1 MFDRLGDKVSRHP
14 WLVVFAWGA
23 ILAILLWKAPRKE
36 QVSKD
41 GVAAFLPKYSQS
53 LIADGVYREAFFPL
67 GENEAQAEEVQKD
80 QEDPAGSSVVIVIR
94 RTDIATGL
102 TEGDKDFVE
111 QVLEPKLLELQ
122 ETTPEGAIY
131 DPAAHFPPLPRDK
144 QRIKKI
150 SSRTD
155 TRISPLLDSEDG
167 KATLI
172 RITLRGEF
180 LNYSN
185 MLAIRRIEEVLESAD
200 VQKQMPAGLQMAIS
214 GSATVG
220 RDMLREEANSA
231 KSTDTWTKLLV
242 IALLLLIYRA
252 PIVALI
258 PLLTVGVAVTVALR
272 SLTWMASLGW
282 VGFFAGMNVYVTV
295 VAYGAGVD
303 YCLFLIARF
312 REQLDHG
319 TSYSESVHKAV
330 GFVGAALTA
339 SAATSICGI
348 YMMHFAEFV
357 KFQQAGLAISFGMLV
372 VLLCSLT
379 LTPAML
385 QIVAK
390 WAFWP
395 DVRKEHVAQEAGWI
409 PSPGLI
415 ESLHEKG
422 LFDRMWGTVARALAA
437 RPGTIFACTLA
448 LMIPFAALA
457 IAWHDHLRY
466 GLLTDLPRE
475 SASVRGARAIQ
486 QHFPAGVTGT
496 GIILLKNDAFRSAE
510 EIQNP
515 AEPWTLE
522 GVSYRASLTRELV
535 EKLRPRFEE
544 LGIRDIRSQASPL
557 GSMPHAIEYLRKQRP
572 ARLQASR
579 IIAHKAYV
587 STIGPHA
594 GKVMRIDL
602 VFNIDPFE
610 RTSISQLGVAEQGVK
625 QAMEEVLADHANA
638 AKKEGEPFP
647 ADVIDKTEIYTLGPT
662 AGIRDLKLTT
672 DRDQIRIDLLVM
684 LAVYLVLIALLRQ
697 PAVSAYLILTVVF
710 SYLVTIGVTFLV
722 WRIKEGSDFAGL
734 DWKVPIFT
742 FTLLTA
748 LGEDYNILLMARVT
762 EEQRKHG
769 LIPGVLIALT
779 RTGGIISSCG
789 IIMAGTFCSLLTGT
803 LEGMVQM
810 GFALAFGV
818 MLDTFI
824 VRPILVP
831 AYLILLYSD
840 RFGRLSWFLG
850 KPTGL
855 PPHTPIADAMEDPDD
870 PDTLE
875 LPPSGD
881 RPLA

>member
-1 MFDRLGDKVSRHP
+1 MYDRLGDKISRHP
-14 WLVVFAWGA
+14 WLVVFAWAA
-23 ILAILLWKAPRKE
+23 ILALLLWKAPRKE
-36 QVSKD
+36 QVSRD
-41 GVAAFLPKYSQS
+41 GVFTFLPPYSQS
-53 LIADGVYREAFFPL
+53 LIANKVYSEAFFPQ
-67 GENEAQAEEVQKD
+67 GEKNAEAEEVQKD
-80 QEDPAGSSVVIVIR
+80 QEDPNGSSVVVVIR
-94 RTDIATGL
+94 RTDIASGL
-102 TEGDKDFVE
+102 TDADKEFVE
-111 QVLEPKLLELQ
+111 RVLEPKLLELK
-122 ETTPEGAIY
+122 ETTPKGRAF
-131 DPAAHFPPLPRDK
+131 DPSMRFPPIPREA
-144 QRIKKI
+144 QRIKTI

-155 TRISPLLDSEDG
+155 ARISPLLDSEDG

-180 LNYSN
+180 LDYDN
-185 MLAIRRIEEVLESAD
+185 MLAIRRVQEVLKSEEV
-200 VQKQMPAGLQMAIS
+200 QRQMPAGLQMAIS
-214 GSATVG
+214 GSAAVG
-220 RDMLREEANSA
+220 RDMLHEEANSA
-231 KSTDTWTKLLV
+231 HSTDTWTKLLV

-272 SLTWMASLGW
+272 SLTWMASEGW

-319 TSYSESVHKAV
+319 QSYSESIHKAV
-330 GFVGAALTA
+330 SFVGAALTA

-348 YMMHFAEFV
+348 FMMHFAEFV

-372 VLLCSLT
+372 VLICSLT

-385 QIVAK
+385 RIAAP

-395 DVRKEHVAQEAGWI
+395 DVRKEHVAKEAGWI

-422 LFDRMWGTVARALAA
+422 LFDRLWGKVARALAA
-437 RPGTIFACTLA
+437 RPGTIFAVTIA
-448 LMIPFAALA
+448 LMLPFASHA
-457 IAWHDHLRY
+457 IAWHDVLRY
-466 GLLTDLPRE
+466 GLLTDLPQE
-475 SASVRGARAIQ
+475 SASVQGARAIQ

-496 GIILLKNDAFRSAE
+496 AIILLKNEAFRSEDERRDPE
-510 EIQNP
+510 ET
-515 AEPWTLE
+515 WSVE
-522 GVSYRASLTRELV
+522 GVSYRSSLVRDLV

-544 LGIRDIRSQASPL
+544 LGIRDVRTQATPL
-557 GSMPHAIEYLRKQRP
+557 GSMPHAIAYLRKQPIRV
-572 ARLQASR
+572 LQGSR
-579 IIAHKAYV
+579 TIAHKAYV
-587 STIGPHA
+587 STSGPLA

-625 QAMEEVLADHANA
+625 DAMNEVLAERASEARQN
-638 AKKEGEPFP
+638 GESFP
-647 ADVIDKTEIYTLGPT
+647 ASADTQTEIYTLGPT

-697 PAVSAYLILTVVF
+697 PAICAYLIATVVF
-710 SYLVTIGVTFLV
+710 SYLVTIGMTFLV
-722 WRIKEGSDFAGL
+722 WKIKEGPEFAGL

-748 LGEDYNILLMARVT
+748 LGEDYNIFLMARVT

-855 PPHTPIADAMEDPDD
+855 PPHTPIAEAMEDPDD
-870 PDTLE
+870 PDAVE
-875 LPPSGD
+875 NPP
-881 RPLA
+881 AA

>member
-1 MFDRLGDKVSRHP
+1 MYDRLGDKVSRYP
-14 WLVVFAWGA
+14 WVVVVAWA
-23 ILAILLWKAPRKE
+23 LILGLLLWKAPRKD

-41 GVAAFLPKYSQS
+41 GVFSFLPPYSQS
-53 LIADGVYREAFFPL
+53 LIADGVYRKAFFPQ
-67 GENEAQAEEVQKD
+67 GEDNEQAEEVQKD

-94 RTDIATGL
+94 RTDIASGL
-102 TEGDKDFVE
+102 TDADKEFVE
-111 QVLEPKLLELQ
+111 RVLEPRLLQLK
-122 ETTPEGAIY
+122 ETTPEGRSF
-131 DPAAHFPPLPRDK
+131 DPSMAFAPVPDDK

-155 TRISPLLDSEDG
+155 SRISPLLDSEDG

-180 LNYSN
+180 LDYGN
-185 MLAIRRIEEVLESAD
+185 MLAIARIEEVLASSD

-220 RDMLREEANSA
+220 RDMLLAEANSA
-231 KSTDTWTKLLV
+231 RSTDHWTKLLV

-258 PLLTVGVAVTVALR
+258 PLLTVGIAVTVALR
-272 SLTWMASLGW
+272 TLTWMASEGW

-319 TSYSESVHKAV
+319 SDYSESIRKAV

-348 YMMHFAEFV
+348 YMMTFAEFV
-357 KFQQAGLAISFGMLV
+357 KFQQAGFAISFGMLI

-379 LTPAML
+379 LTPAL
-385 QIVAK
+385 LRIVAR

-395 DVRKEHVAQEAGWI
+395 DVRKEHVAREAGWI

-422 LFDRMWGTVARALAA
+422 LFDRLWGVVARALAA
-437 RPGTIFACTLA
+437 RPGTIFVVTIG
-448 LMIPFAALA
+448 LMLPFAALA
-457 IAWHDHLRY
+457 ISWHDHLRY
-466 GLLTDLPRE
+466 GLLTDLPQDD
-475 SASVRGARAIQ
+475 ASVRGARAIQ

-496 GIILLKNDAFRSAE
+496 AIVLLKNEAFRSPDE
-510 EIQNP
+510 
-515 AEPWTLE
+515 
-522 GVSYRASLTRELV
+522 RELPAGKISTEGLSHRV
-535 EKLRPRFEE
+535 GISRILIEKLRPRFDE
-544 LGIRDIRSQASPL
+544 LGIKDVRVLHAPL
-557 GSMPHAIEYLRKQRP
+557 GLMPHAQKHMREQN
-572 ARLQASR
+572 R
-579 IIAHKAYV
+579 IIRRNSQTVAQRAYV
-587 STIGPHA
+587 STSGPLA
-594 GKVMRIDL
+594 GTVMRVDL

-610 RTSISQLGVAEQGVK
+610 RSSISQLGVAEEGVRK
-625 QAMEEVLADHANA
+625 AMEEALAEE
-638 AKKEGEPFP
+638 AKAEPPTVP
-647 ADVIDKTEIYTLGPT
+647 ADLLGKTEIYTLGPT
-662 AGIRDLKLTT
+662 AGIRDLKTTT

-684 LAVYLVLIALLRQ
+684 LAVYLVLVALLRQ
-697 PAVSAYLILTVVF
+697 PAVSAYLIVTVVF

-722 WRIKEGSDFAGL
+722 WRIKEGADFAGL

-803 LEGMVQM
+803 LGGMVQM

-818 MLDTFI
+818 LLDTFV

-840 RFGRLSWFLG
+840 RFGPLGRILG
-850 KPTGL
+850 KPKGL

-870 PDTLE
+870 PDNVLE
-875 LPPSGD
+875 SAD
-881 RPLA
+881 KPLI

>member
-1 MFDRLGDKVSRHP
+1 MYDRLGDKISRYP
-14 WLVVFAWGA
+14 WVVVGTWAL
-23 ILAILLWKAPRKE
+23 ILGLLLWKAPRKE
-36 QVSKD
+36 QVSRD
-41 GVAAFLPKYSQS
+41 GVFSFLPSYSQS
-53 LIADGVYREAFFPL
+53 LIADGVYRKSFFPK
-67 GENEAQAEEVQKD
+67 GEEQQAEEVQKD

-94 RTDIATGL
+94 RTDIASGL
-102 TEGDKDFVE
+102 TDADKEFVE
-111 QVLEPKLLELQ
+111 RVLEPKIIELR
-122 ETTPEGAIY
+122 ETTPEGRSF
-131 DPAAHFPPLPRDK
+131 DPNATFPVVPEEK

-155 TRISPLLDSEDG
+155 SRISPLLDSEDG

-180 LNYSN
+180 LDYGN
-185 MLAIRRIEEVLESAD
+185 MLAIARIEEVLASEE

-220 RDMLREEANSA
+220 RDMLLEEANSA
-231 KSTDTWTKLLV
+231 RSTDHWTKVLV

-258 PLLTVGVAVTVALR
+258 PLLTVGIAVTVALR
-272 SLTWMASLGW
+272 MLTFMASQGW

-319 TSYSESVHKAV
+319 TGYAESVRKSV

-348 YMMHFAEFV
+348 YMMTFAEFV
-357 KFQQAGLAISFGMLV
+357 KFQQAGFAISFGMLV

-379 LTPAML
+379 LTPAL
-385 QIVAK
+385 LRIAAR

-422 LFDRMWGTVARALAA
+422 LFDRLWGIVARALAA
-437 RPGTIFACTLA
+437 RPATIFVVTIAIML
-448 LMIPFAALA
+448 PFAALA
-457 IAWHDHLRY
+457 VKWHDHLRY
-466 GLLTDLPRE
+466 GLLTDLPQQ

-496 GIILLKNDAFRSAE
+496 AIVLLKNDAFRSPDE
-510 EIQNP
+510 H
-515 AEPWTLE
+515 TLPP
-522 GVSYRASLTRELV
+522 GKISTDGLSHRIGISRRLV
-535 EKLRPRFEE
+535 EKLQPQFEQ
-544 LGIRDIRSQASPL
+544 LGIKDVRAVHAPL
-557 GSMPHAIEYLRKQRP
+557 GLMPHAQKHMRDQNRIVRRNSQTVAQR
-572 ARLQASR
+572 
-579 IIAHKAYV
+579 AYV
-587 STIGPHA
+587 STSGPLA
-594 GKVMRIDL
+594 GTVMRIDL
-602 VFNIDPFE
+602 VFNVDPFE
-610 RTSISQLGVAEQGVK
+610 RSSISQLGVAEKGVR
-625 QAMEEVLADHANA
+625 QAIDEVLADA
-638 AKKEGEPFP
+638 AKSAAEDGAP
-647 ADVIDKTEIYTLGPT
+647 AQPVPLASSEIYTLGPT
-662 AGIRDLKLTT
+662 AGIRDLKTTT

-684 LAVYLVLIALLRQ
+684 LAVYLVLVALLRQ
-697 PAVSAYLILTVVF
+697 PAVSAYLIVTVVF

-722 WRIKEGSDFAGL
+722 WRVKEGADFAGL

-803 LEGMVQM
+803 LGGMVQM

-818 MLDTFI
+818 LLDTFV

-840 RFGRLSWFLG
+840 RFGRFSRLLG
-850 KPTGL
+850 KPKGL

-870 PDTLE
+870 PDNVLE
-875 LPPSGD
+875 SAD
-881 RPLA
+881 KPLI

>member
-1 MFDRLGDKVSRHP
+1 MFDRLGDKISRFP
-14 WLVVFAWGA
+14 WLVVFGWFA
-23 ILAILLWKAPRKE
+23 ILAILLWKAPGKE

-41 GVAAFLPKYSQS
+41 GVASFLPPYSQS
-53 LIADGVYREAFFPL
+53 IIADGVYREAFFPQ
-67 GENEAQAEEVQKD
+67 GEDESQAEEVQKD
-80 QEDPAGSSVVIVIR
+80 QEDPAGSSVVVVVR

-102 TEGDKDFVE
+102 TDADKEFVE
-111 QVLEPKLLELQ
+111 RVLEPKLLELQ
-122 ETTPEGAIY
+122 ETTPEGQ
-131 DPAAHFPPLPRDK
+131 PNPEVTEFPVLPPEKR
-144 QRIKKI
+144 RIKKI

-155 TRISPLLDSEDG
+155 SRISPLLDSEDG

-180 LNYSN
+180 LHYGN
-185 MLAIRRIEEVLESAD
+185 MLAIRRIEDVLKSED
-200 VQKQMPAGLQMAIS
+200 VQKKLPAGLQMAIS

-220 RDMLREEANSA
+220 RDMLLEEANSA
-231 KSTDTWTKLLV
+231 RSTDHWTKLLV
-242 IALLLLIYRA
+242 IGLLLLIYRA

-258 PLLTVGVAVTVALR
+258 PLLTVGIAVTVALR
-272 SLTWMASLGW
+272 TLTWMASMGW
-282 VGFFAGMNVYVTV
+282 IGFFAGMHVYVTV

-319 TSYSESVHKAV
+319 TGYTDSVRKAV

-348 YMMHFAEFV
+348 FMMTFAEFV
-357 KFQQAGLAISFGMLV
+357 KFQQAGFAISFGMLI

-385 QIVAK
+385 RIVAR

-409 PSPGLI
+409 PSSGLM

-422 LFDRMWGTVARALAA
+422 LFDRLWGMVARALAA
-437 RPGTIFACTLA
+437 RPGTIFAVTIA
-448 LMIPFAALA
+448 LMVPFAGMAV
-457 IAWHDHLRY
+457 AWHDHLRY
-466 GLLTDLPRE
+466 GLLTDLPQD
-475 SASVRGARAIQ
+475 SASVVGARAIQ

-496 GIILLKNDAFRSAE
+496 AIILIKNDAFRSQDE
-510 EIQNP
+510 QKNP
-515 AEPWTLE
+515 NEPWTTE
-522 GVSYRASLTRELV
+522 GVSHRSLLVRDIV

-544 LGIRDIRSQASPL
+544 LGIRDIRTQASPL
-557 GSMPHAIEYLRKQRP
+557 GSMPHAIDYLRKQRP
-572 ARLQASR
+572 ARIQASR
-579 IIAHKAYV
+579 LIAHKAYA
-587 STIGPHA
+587 STSGPLA
-594 GKVMRIDL
+594 GKVIRMDL

-610 RTSISQLGVAEQGVK
+610 RSSISQLGVAEKGVR
-625 QAMEEVLADHANA
+625 QAIDEVFADRA
-638 AKKEGEPFP
+638 AEARENGEPFA
-647 ADVIDKTEIYTLGPT
+647 ADTAAKTEVYTLGPT

-684 LAVYLVLIALLRQ
+684 LAVYLVLVALLRQ
-697 PAVSAYLILTVVF
+697 PAVSAYLIVTVVF

-722 WRIKEGSDFAGL
+722 WRIKEGPEFAGL

-803 LEGMVQM
+803 LSGMVQM

-818 MLDTFI
+818 LLDTFI

-840 RFGRLSWFLG
+840 RFGRLGWFLG
-850 KPTGL
+850 KPKGL
-855 PPHTPIADAMEDPDD
+855 PPHTPIAEAMDDPNDPDSI
-870 PDTLE
+870 E
-875 LPPSGD
+875 VAPSID
-881 RPLA
+881 KPLV

>member
-1 MFDRLGDKVSRHP
+1 MYDRLGDKISRHP
-14 WLVVFAWGA
+14 WLVVFAWTA
-23 ILAILLWKAPRKE
+23 ILAVLLWKAPRKE

-41 GVAAFLPKYSQS
+41 GVASFLPKYSQS
-53 LIADGVYREAFFPL
+53 LIADGVYREAFFPQ
-67 GENEAQAEEVQKD
+67 GEDEAEAEEVQKD

-94 RTDIATGL
+94 RTDIASGL
-102 TEGDKDFVE
+102 TDADKEFVE
-111 QVLEPKLLELQ
+111 RVLEPKLFQLQ
-122 ETTPEGAIY
+122 ETTPEGNVY
-131 DPAAHFPPLPRDK
+131 DPAAQYPPLPRDK

-155 TRISPLLDSEDG
+155 SRISPLLDSEDG

-180 LNYSN
+180 LHYGN
-185 MLAIRRIEEVLESAD
+185 MLAIRRIEDVLKSEE

-231 KSTDTWTKLLV
+231 KSTDNWTKLLV

-258 PLLTVGVAVTVALR
+258 PLLTVGIAVTVALR
-272 SLTWMASLGW
+272 SLTWMASMGW

-319 TSYSESVHKAV
+319 QSYSEAIHKSV

-348 YMMHFAEFV
+348 FMMHFAEFV

-385 QIVAK
+385 RIAAP

-395 DVRKEHVAQEAGWI
+395 DVRKEHVAKEAGWI
-409 PSPGLI
+409 PSPSLI
-415 ESLHEKG
+415 ESIHEKG
-422 LFDRMWGTVARALAA
+422 LFDRLWGVVARGLAA
-437 RPGTIFACTLA
+437 RPATIFVVTIA
-448 LMIPFAALA
+448 LMVPFAALA
-457 IAWHDHLRY
+457 VAWHDHLRY

-475 SASVRGARAIQ
+475 SASVVGARAIQ
-486 QHFPAGVTGT
+486 EHFPAGVTGT
-496 GIILLKNDAFRSAE
+496 AIILLKNEAFRSPE
-510 EIQNP
+510 ERKLP
-515 AEPWTLE
+515 AGELLTE
-522 GVSYRASLTRELV
+522 GVSQRIGLSRLMV
-535 EKLRPRFEE
+535 EKLKPRFEE
-544 LGIRDIRSQASPL
+544 LGIKDVRSFDEPL
-557 GSMPHAIEYLRKQRP
+557 GLMPHAQEYMREQRK
-572 ARLQASR
+572 SR
-579 IIAHKAYV
+579 IFRRNGPIVAQKAYV
-587 STIGPHA
+587 STTGPLA
-594 GKVMRIDL
+594 GTVMRIDL
-602 VFNIDPFE
+602 VFNVDPFE
-610 RTSISQLGVAEQGVK
+610 RSSISQLGVAEAGVR
-625 QAMEEVLADHANA
+625 QAIKEALAEESKSDPPTV
-638 AKKEGEPFP
+638 P
-647 ADVIDKTEIYTLGPT
+647 ADLIDKTEIYTLGPT

-684 LAVYLVLIALLRQ
+684 LAVYLVLVALLRQ
-697 PAVSAYLILTVVF
+697 PAVSAYLIVTVVF

-803 LEGMVQM
+803 LSGMVQM

-818 MLDTFI
+818 LLDTFV

-840 RFGRLSWFLG
+840 RFGPLSWILG

-855 PPHTPIADAMEDPDD
+855 PPHTPIAEAMEDMDD
-870 PDTLE
+870 PDTVE
-875 LPPSGD
+875 I
-881 RPLA
+881 PLSEDKPLV